1 MDTRREQKSIAVLR
15 APASGRVAALCDVPD
30 PVFSAGMLG
39 QGCAVWPDE
48 GIVCAPAAGVVSVA
62 MSHAVGI
69 CGDCGAE
76 LLVHVGIDTVEMHG
90 DGFELLV
97 AQGDHV
103 EAGQPLVRFD
113 RERVAAAGHPDC
125 VVLAV
130 TNSADMESVDLLVK
144 PGEEVYAGDELVRCT
159 LG

>member
-1 MDTRREQKSIAVLR
+1 MDAQREQKNVVVLH

-48 GIVCAPAAGVVSVA
+48 GIVCAPAAGVASAA
-62 MSHAVGI
+62 MPHAVGI
-69 CGDCGAE
+69 CGDCGVE
-76 LLVHVGIDTVEMHG
+76 LLVHVGVDTVEMHG
-90 DGFELLV
+90 RGFELLV

-144 PGEEVYAGDELVRCT
+144 PGEEVFAGDELVKCA